1 MGKRR
6 PSGDGMVRKRD
17 DGRWEGRI
25 VVGHKANGD
34 PIFRHVYAKTQK
46 ALTEKLHQS
55 IECYQD
61 VELTE
66 DSRMTLGEW
75 LDRWLAEYKD
85 GTIRSGTLEGYRNY
99 IENYI
104 KPQLGGKQVS
114 LITTQDVQRMYRRL
128 KSGGRV
134 REDVDGSKRLSDST
148 VRHIHT
154 MLHGA
159 MKAAVQAHIIPKN
172 PTENATVPKSNYK
185 PMQVLN
191 EQELD
196 TFLQAVQKDDIWR
209 DFFYTELMTGLRR
222 GEICALMWRDF
233 DAKAGTLGI
242 SRTLHSKG
250 QGIYALGDTKTSQGN
265 RTIIL
270 PESVAALLRARK
282 KNSISQW
289 IFPQPT
295 SPELPMN
302 PGTAYRRLKTLL
314 EEAEL
319 PSIRFHDLRHT
330 FATLALQNGMDVKTL
345 SAMLGHVSTAT
356 TLDIYTH
363 ATSDMQHAAA
373 RKIDCGIGKAE
384 LPDEPAPQANAP
396 AIVDFQ
402 PYMGKVRK
410 PGTGCISQINDHLFE
425 GRYSPTWIDG
435 KKHARNVYAH
445 TREECEEKLKVLI
458 AEMKAE
464 LAELKRQKADR
475 H

>member
-25 VVGHKANGD
+25 VVGHKENGD
-34 PIFRHVYAKTQK
+34 PIFRHVYAKTQR

-66 DSRMTLGEW
+66 DSRMTLSEW

-85 GTIRSGTLEGYRNY
+85 GTIRPGTLESYRNY

-104 KPQLGGKQVS
+104 KPLLGGKQVS

-134 REDVDGSKRLSDST
+134 REDAEGSKRLSDST

-172 PTENATVPKSNYK
+172 PTENATAPKSNYK

-196 TFLQAVQKDDIWR
+196 TFLQAVQKDSVWR

-233 DAKAGTLGI
+233 DAKTGTLKI
-242 SRTLHSKG
+242 CRTLHSKG
-250 QGIYALGDTKTSQGN
+250 QGVYALGDTKTSQGN

-270 PESVAALLRARK
+270 PESVAALLRVRK
-282 KNSISQW
+282 KASISQW

-314 EEAEL
+314 EEAGL
-319 PSIRFHDLRHT
+319 PSIRFHDLRHPYVKHT
-330 FATLALQNGMDVKTL
+330 TKIFSLRLKVFQAQPVPDALRKTRGAFLHLREGGNHNPFLRPCNKKLSSWSIPQSKMSLILYAISMRLSGYTSTL
-345 SAMLGHVSTAT
+345 SMRRSVSSAVNP
-356 TLDIYTH
+356 
-363 ATSDMQHAAA
+363 S
-373 RKIDCGIGKAE
+373 
-384 LPDEPAPQANAP
+384 
-396 AIVDFQ
+396 
-402 PYMGKVRK
+402 
-410 PGTGCISQINDHLFE
+410 
-425 GRYSPTWIDG
+425 
-435 KKHARNVYAH
+435 
-445 TREECEEKLKVLI
+445 
-458 AEMKAE
+458 
-464 LAELKRQKADR
+464 ELKTALAASCRLSCRACSSCFCFACANTTA
-475 H
+475 

>member
-196 TFLQAVQKDDIWR
+196 TFLQAVQKDDTWR

-250 QGIYALGDTKTSQGN
+250 QGVYALGDTKTSQGN

-282 KNSISQW
+282 KASISQW

-345 SAMLGHVSTAT
+345 SAMLGHVSAAT
-356 TLDIYTH
+356 TLDICTH

-384 LPDEPAPQANAP
+384 IQDEPAPQANAP

-464 LAELKRQKADR
+464 LAELKRQKADS

>member
-85 GTIRSGTLEGYRNY
+85 GTIRPGTLENYRNY

-114 LITTQDVQRMYRRL
+114 LITPQDVQRMYRRL

-134 REDVDGSKRLSDST
+134 REDAEGSKHLSDST

-282 KNSISQW
+282 KISISQW

-314 EEAEL
+314 EEAGL
-319 PSIRFHDLRHT
+319 PSIRFHDLRHPYVKHT
-330 FATLALQNGMDVKTL
+330 TKNIFLQKQK
-345 SAMLGHVSTAT
+345 S
-356 TLDIYTH
+356 
-363 ATSDMQHAAA
+363 
-373 RKIDCGIGKAE
+373 
-384 LPDEPAPQANAP
+384 QA
-396 AIVDFQ
+396 
-402 PYMGKVRK
+402 
-410 PGTGCISQINDHLFE
+410 INRF
-425 GRYSPTWIDG
+425 
-435 KKHARNVYAH
+435 
-445 TREECEEKLKVLI
+445 
-458 AEMKAE
+458 
-464 LAELKRQKADR
+464 
-475 H
+475 

>member
-66 DSRMTLGEW
+66 DSRMTLSEW
-75 LDRWLAEYKD
+75 LDRWLTEYKD
-85 GTIRSGTLEGYRNY
+85 GTIRPGTLENYRNY

-134 REDVDGSKRLSDST
+134 REDAEGSRRLSDST

-185 PMQVLN
+185 PMQVLS

-222 GEICALMWRDF
+222 GEICALVWRDF
-233 DAKAGTLGI
+233 DAKAGTLEI

-270 PESVAALLRARK
+270 PGSVAALLRVRK
-282 KNSISQW
+282 KASISQW

-314 EEAEL
+314 EEAGL
-319 PSIRFHDLRHT
+319 PSIRFHDLRHPY
-330 FATLALQNGMDVKTL
+330 VKP
-345 SAMLGHVSTAT
+345 T
-356 TLDIYTH
+356 TKNL
-363 ATSDMQHAAA
+363 
-373 RKIDCGIGKAE
+373 
-384 LPDEPAPQANAP
+384 
-396 AIVDFQ
+396 
-402 PYMGKVRK
+402 
-410 PGTGCISQINDHLFE
+410 
-425 GRYSPTWIDG
+425 
-435 KKHARNVYAH
+435 
-445 TREECEEKLKVLI
+445 
-458 AEMKAE
+458 
-464 LAELKRQKADR
+464 
-475 H
+475 

>member
-66 DSRMTLGEW
+66 ASRMTLGEW

-85 GTIRSGTLEGYRNY
+85 GTIRSGTLENYRNY

-128 KSGGRV
+128 KNGGRV
-134 REDVDGSKRLSDST
+134 REDAEGSKRLSDST

-233 DAKAGTLGI
+233 DAKAGTLKI

-282 KNSISQW
+282 KASISQW

-314 EEAEL
+314 EEAGL
-319 PSIRFHDLRHT
+319 PSIRFHDLRHPY
-330 FATLALQNGMDVKTL
+330 VK
-345 SAMLGHVSTAT
+345 HT
-356 TLDIYTH
+356 T
-363 ATSDMQHAAA
+363 
-373 RKIDCGIGKAE
+373 KIFS
-384 LPDEPAPQANAP
+384 LRLM
-396 AIVDFQ
+396 DFQ
-402 PYMGKVRK
+402 AQAYPDARRKTRGACQLLRGGQSRSPVRPLCNRERFSYLPPQSK
-410 PGTGCISQINDHLFE
+410 MSWILYAISIRLS
-425 GRYSPTWIDG
+425 GYTS
-435 KKHARNVYAH
+435 
-445 TREECEEKLKVLI
+445 TRSISSSASSVVSVSASKI
-458 AEMKAE
+458 ALDASMRLSCRACSSCFCF
-464 LAELKRQKADR
+464 ACANTAA
-475 H
+475 

>member
-6 PSGDGMVRKRD
+6 PSGNGMVRKRD

-114 LITTQDVQRMYRRL
+114 LITPQDVQRMYRRL

-134 REDVDGSKRLSDST
+134 REDAEGSKRLSDST

-159 MKAAVQAHIIPKN
+159 MKAAVQAHIIPQN
-172 PTENATVPKSNYK
+172 PTENATAPKSNYK

-289 IFPQPT
+289 IFPQPA

-314 EEAEL
+314 EEAGL

-345 SAMLGHVSTAT
+345 SAMLGHVSAAT

-363 ATSDMQHAAA
+363 STSDMQHAAA

-384 LPDEPAPQANAP
+384 LPDEPAPQANTP

-464 LAELKRQKADR
+464 LAELKRQKGDR

>member
-34 PIFRHVYAKTQK
+34 PIFQHVYAKTQK

-85 GTIRSGTLEGYRNY
+85 GTIRPGTLESYRNY

-134 REDVDGSKRLSDST
+134 REDAEGSKRLSDST

-172 PTENATVPKSNYK
+172 PTENATVPKLNYK
-185 PMQVLN
+185 PMQVLS

-196 TFLQAVQKDDIWR
+196 TFLQAVQKDDVWR

-233 DAKAGTLGI
+233 DAKTGTLGI

-282 KNSISQW
+282 KASISQW

-314 EEAEL
+314 EEAGL

-330 FATLALQNGMDVKTL
+330 CAPLALQNGMDVKTL
-345 SAMLGHVSTAT
+345 SAMLGHVSAAT

-363 ATSDMQHAAA
+363 STSDMQHAAA

-402 PYMGKVRK
+402 PYMGKVRR
-410 PGTGCISQINDHLFE
+410 PGTGCISQINNHLFE

-445 TREECEEKLKVLI
+445 TREECEKKLKVLI
-458 AEMKAE
+458 AETKAE
-464 LAELKRQKADR
+464 LAELKRQKTDK

>member
-85 GTIRSGTLEGYRNY
+85 GTIRPGTLEGYRNY

-134 REDVDGSKRLSDST
+134 REDAEGSKRLSDST

-172 PTENATVPKSNYK
+172 PTENATAPKSNYK

-250 QGIYALGDTKTSQGN
+250 QGVYALGDTKTSQGN

-314 EEAEL
+314 EEAGL

-330 FATLALQNGMDVKTL
+330 FATLTLQNGMDVKTL
-345 SAMLGHVSTAT
+345 SAMLGHVSAAT

-363 ATSDMQHAAA
+363 STSDMQHAAA

-402 PYMGKVRK
+402 PCMGKVRK

-464 LAELKRQKADR
+464 LAELKRQKTDK